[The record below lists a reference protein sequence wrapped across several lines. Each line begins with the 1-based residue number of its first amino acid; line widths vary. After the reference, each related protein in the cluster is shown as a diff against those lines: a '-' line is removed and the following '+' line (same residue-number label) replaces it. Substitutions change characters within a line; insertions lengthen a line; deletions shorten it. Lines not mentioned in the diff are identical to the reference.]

1 MLAALHFRLT
11 FTRILFAKMV
21 AHITVVLRVVL
32 CGGEACYLT
41 LSEDVIFHTML
52 CSSVGQNFC
61 TIIMEDGSKN
71 RNM

>member
-1 MLAALHFRLT
+1 MLGALHFRLT

-21 AHITVVLRVVL
+21 AYNTVVLRVVL
-32 CGGEACYLT
+32 CWREACSLT
-41 LSEDVIFHTML
+41 LSEDVIFHTVN
-52 CSSVGQNFC
+52 CSSVGQKFC